1 MVTSEHNYMSEDEDG
16 CDGTIVVKKLPWRSE
31 SKERINVYT

>member
-1 MVTSEHNYMSEDEDG
+1 MVISEHNYMSEEDG

>member
-1 MVTSEHNYMSEDEDG
+1 MGTSEHNYMSEDG